1 MRDWRIDSFH
11 RCFVLDRP
19 TRPGLIPIDTGDI
32 DIKEAL
38 NYLFRGRRE
47 GTSPLHLDNLF

>member
-1 MRDWRIDSFH
+1 MLRSRPGLI
-11 RCFVLDRP
+11 P